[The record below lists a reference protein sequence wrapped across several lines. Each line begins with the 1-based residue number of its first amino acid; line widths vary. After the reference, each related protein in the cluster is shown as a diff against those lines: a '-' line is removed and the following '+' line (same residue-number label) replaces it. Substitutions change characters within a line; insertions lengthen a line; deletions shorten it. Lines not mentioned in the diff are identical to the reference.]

1 METSQF
7 CIEIVQDGY
16 FSSESQTYRCLLR
29 QLWSNLTHCYPASI
43 YLFKGN
49 NRNTK
54 KWFEICSVLTRKTS
68 ERHTVWEFVLIKL
81 QACRHRDILF
91 PIFSPEFLFNSL
103 PFCFL
108 FLFFFFWVTR
118 VKSKKYSCRIF
129 FFKYYSKGA
138 FFQDASVSLPV
149 SAYLEN

>member
-7 CIEIVQDGY
+7 CIEIVQDGH

-43 YLFKGN
+43 YSFKGN

-68 ERHTVWEFVLIKL
+68 ERHTVWEFLLIKL
-81 QACRHRDILF
+81 QA
-91 PIFSPEFLFNSL
+91 L

-108 FLFFFFWVTR
+108 FLLFFFWVTR
-118 VKSKKYSCRIF
+118 VKSKKYSWRIF
-129 FFKYYSKGA
+129 FFEYYSKGA

-149 SAYLEN
+149 SAHLEN

>member
-7 CIEIVQDGY
+7 CIEIVQDGH

-43 YLFKGN
+43 YSFKGN

-68 ERHTVWEFVLIKL
+68 ERHTVWEFLLIKL
-81 QACRHRDILF
+81 QA
-91 PIFSPEFLFNSL
+91 L

-118 VKSKKYSCRIF
+118 VKSKKYSWRIF
-129 FFKYYSKGA
+129 FFEYYSKGA

-149 SAYLEN
+149 LAHLEN